1 MSARSAIRE
10 NVVPRHVS
18 VAEADAEIGRALQ
31 SFPVEEVPLR
41 HATGRLL
48 REPVHADRDQPPFD
62 RATMDGVAFRH
73 SEWSPGVRELG
84 IAGIQAAGQPPLGRI
99 EAGQCV
105 EIMTG
110 AVLPQGCDCVVP
122 IEHVTVRDGRA
133 VLAAGIAPRVMQ
145 FVHRRGSDRVAGAT
159 LLEAGM
165 SLRGPEIAVLASAG
179 RARVRVSARPAIAV
193 VSTGDELVDVEAVV
207 EPHQLR
213 RSNDCALAAGLES
226 RGYRDLTLRHVPDD
240 PERLR
245 QLIGQLLERHAV
257 LILSGGVSMG
267 RCDHVPAVLGTL
279 GVTARFHGVRQRPGK
294 PMWFGTAGD
303 GQAVFALPGNPVSA
317 LVCLHRYVLPAL
329 KRAEGRRSVA
339 RETVRLAQTVE
350 LDAGRTRFL
359 PVRLGNAQG
368 VSSAIPVHTNTS
380 GDFAALAG
388 SDGFIELPAARGR
401 FAAGDLAPLYRW

>member
-1 MSARSAIRE
+1 MTAQPAIRE
-10 NVVPRHVS
+10 SVVPRHVS
-18 VAEADAEIGRALQ
+18 VAEADAEIGRALRP
-31 SFPVEEVPLR
+31 FPVEVVPLR
-41 HATGRLL
+41 LAAGRVL

-73 SEWSPGVRELG
+73 SDWSPGLRELV

-110 AVLPQGCDCVVP
+110 AVLPQGCDCVIPVEQ
-122 IEHVTVRDGRA
+122 IAVRDGRA
-133 VLAAGIAPRVMQ
+133 VLAAGIVPRAMQ

-179 RARVRVSARPAIAV
+179 RARVRVSARPPIAV

-226 RGYRDLTLRHVPDD
+226 RGYRELTLRHVPDD
-240 PERLR
+240 RERLR
-245 QLIGQLLERHAV
+245 QLAGELLEGHAV
-257 LILSGGVSMG
+257 LMLSGGVSMG
-267 RCDHVPAVLGTL
+267 RYDHVPGVLESL
-279 GVTARFHGVRQRPGK
+279 GVVARFHAVRQRPGK

-303 GQAVFALPGNPVSA
+303 GQQVFALPGNPVSA

-329 KRAEGRRSVA
+329 ERAEGRRSAA
-339 RETVRLAQTVE
+339 RETVRLAQSVE
-350 LDAGRTRFL
+350 LDPGLTRFL
-359 PVRLGNAQG
+359 PVRLGDAPG
-368 VSSAIPVHTNTS
+368 AGGATPVYTNTS
-380 GDFAALAG
+380 GDFTALAG
-388 SDGFIELPAARGR
+388 SDGFIELPAARGH
-401 FAAGDLAPLYRW
+401 FPAGGAAPLYRW